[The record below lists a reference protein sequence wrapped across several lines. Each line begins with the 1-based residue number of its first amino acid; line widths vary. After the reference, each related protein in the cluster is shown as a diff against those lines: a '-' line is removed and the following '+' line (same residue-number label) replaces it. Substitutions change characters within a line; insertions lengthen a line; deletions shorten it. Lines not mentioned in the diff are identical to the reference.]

1 MWILLL
7 KIDYKKNISV
17 LVHAKFSSI
26 LDQQEGYLGFLKQRD
41 PLFNSFGPSIDDINL
56 YLIIY
61 SLNSNI
67 ILFYSHFLNYNIRI
81 NFEY

>member
-26 LDQQEGYLGFLKQRD
+26 LDQQEDYLGFLKQRD
-41 PLFNSFGPSIDDINL
+41 PLFNNFGPSIDDINF
-56 YLIIY
+56 YLIVY
-61 SLNSNI
+61 SLHSNI
-67 ILFYSHFLNYNIRI
+67 IYYFILIFKL
-81 NFEY
+81 